1 MTTSLALSSQLAPI
15 KTSLTSL
22 SGSIDR
28 LHSKIHVPHEQLA
41 LLVRRLSLLATASD
55 LTRRASRFVLLA
67 RRLEAQMEAVRAAPK
82 DAQGE
87 GEKERELAK
96 AALSVAE
103 LDALLAPGASGDDDE
118 NGEADGDGEEGS
130 SGPIPLQTLDFV
142 RAYAPLVDKARDA
155 IITEMEAM
163 VVSGLG
169 SLNQPLLSSSLQTA
183 HNLGLLPEL
192 VSNLVADLNDAVGQR
207 VRRAFDSAAIGREVS
222 GKDGGG
228 IRFTTKRAQ
237 TEPSA
242 AAAPQWQAVLW
253 TRLEK
258 VMDDV
263 ANCCIKVSFSAEVSE
278 LTCQVYTLEK
288 VLKVKRDNVTQRS
301 FLDEVLMRLDET
313 PSFTFWTTLA
323 PAFEK
328 QAKDAQKGEP
338 PCTQASKLSTF

>member
-1 MTTSLALSSQLAPI
+1 
-15 KTSLTSL
+15 
-22 SGSIDR
+22 
-28 LHSKIHVPHEQLA
+28 
-41 LLVRRLSLLATASD
+41 
-55 LTRRASRFVLLA
+55 
-67 RRLEAQMEAVRAAPK
+67 MEAVRAAPK

-103 LDALLAPGASGDDDE
+103 LDALLAPGATENEGE
-118 NGEADGDGEEGS
+118 NGDGGEDGEEGS

-142 RAYAPLVDKARDA
+142 QAYAPLVDKARDA

-222 GKDGGG
+222 GKEGGG

-237 TEPSA
+237 TEPSSGA
-242 AAAPQWQAVLW
+242 AAQWQAVLW

-263 ANCCIKVSFSAEVSE
+263 ANCCIKVSFCCAVE
-278 LTCQVYTLEK
+278 LTKQVYTLEK

-323 PAFEK
+323 RAFEK
-328 QAKDAQKGEP
+328 QAKDAQKG
-338 PCTQASKLSTF
+338 KLGFP

>member
-1 MTTSLALSSQLAPI
+1 
-15 KTSLTSL
+15 
-22 SGSIDR
+22 
-28 LHSKIHVPHEQLA
+28 
-41 LLVRRLSLLATASD
+41 
-55 LTRRASRFVLLA
+55 
-67 RRLEAQMEAVRAAPK
+67 MEAVRAAPK

-103 LDALLAPGASGDDDE
+103 LDALLAPGSDEENAGQNGNAVTGGD
-118 NGEADGDGEEGS
+118 GGEEGEGGS
-130 SGPIPLQTLDFV
+130 DGPIPLQTLDFV

-253 TRLEK
+253 NRLEK

-263 ANCCIKVSFSAEVSE
+263 ANCCIKVSCILLGKHRADVPGVHAGEGTQGEAGQHDAAELPRRGAYAAGRDAE
-278 LTCQVYTLEK
+278 FH
-288 VLKVKRDNVTQRS
+288 VLDDFGAGV
-301 FLDEVLMRLDET
+301 
-313 PSFTFWTTLA
+313 
-323 PAFEK
+323 
-328 QAKDAQKGEP
+328 
-338 PCTQASKLSTF
+338 

>member
-1 MTTSLALSSQLAPI
+1 MTTSYPLLLNHLTTSLALSSQLAPI
-15 KTSLTSL
+15 KSSLTSL

-28 LHSKIHVPHEQLA
+28 LHSKIHVPHEQLV

-67 RRLEAQMEAVRAAPK
+67 RRLGAQMEAVRAAPK
-82 DAQGE
+82 DAHGE
-87 GEKERELAK
+87 GDKERELAK

-103 LDALLAPGASGDDDE
+103 LDALLAPGGSGEEADE
-118 NGEADGDGEEGS
+118 NGEAEGDAGGEAS
-130 SGPIPLQTLDFV
+130 IPLQTLDFV
-142 RAYAPLVDKARDA
+142 RAYAPLVDKARDS

-192 VSNLVADLNDAVGQR
+192 VSNLVADLNDAVAQR

-237 TEPSA
+237 TEPGA

-253 TRLEK
+253 GRLEK

-263 ANCCIKVSFSAEVSE
+263 ANCCIKVSFFSWRTADTTGVHAREGAQGEAGQCDAAQLPGRGAGAPRRDAE
-278 LTCQVYTLEK
+278 LH
-288 VLKVKRDNVTQRS
+288 VLD
-301 FLDEVLMRLDET
+301 
-313 PSFTFWTTLA
+313 
-323 PAFEK
+323 
-328 QAKDAQKGEP
+328 DAGARVREAGKGRAEG
-338 PCTQASKLSTF
+338 